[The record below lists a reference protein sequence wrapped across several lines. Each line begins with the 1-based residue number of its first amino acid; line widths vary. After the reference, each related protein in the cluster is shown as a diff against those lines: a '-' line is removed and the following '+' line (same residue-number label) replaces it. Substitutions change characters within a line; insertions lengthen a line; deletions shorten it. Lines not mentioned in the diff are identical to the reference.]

1 MTRSLAF
8 VTVFVLALV
17 VASFAGRPPV
27 AKPADVAAT
36 EFSAARAMVD
46 VEAIATRPH
55 PIGSEDI
62 LRVRHYLRERLT
74 VLGLEVIPDREQ
86 QPVYIPTRVAR
97 TLLTARVHN
106 VVGVLKGTKSDLP
119 AILLMSHYDT
129 VANSAGAPDDT
140 AGVAATLE
148 IIANLKASGP
158 IKRDVI
164 VLFTEGEE
172 AGLQGAMAFF
182 TEDPLVKRVG
192 LVLNLE
198 SRGGGGRALMFETS
212 ARAGGLIAAYGNVVA
227 SPAANSLSAF
237 IYRIMPNGTD
247 FTNALAADIP
257 GLNFAF
263 IGDEFAYHSA
273 SATPDNL
280 DPGSVQHLGDQ
291 VLSLVRLLGNAD
303 DLNARAPDV
312 IYADLF
318 GLYFVSYPQAAGWA
332 LIGVLALLLGYT
344 LMQARAR
351 GLVRPAA
358 LALGVAYFLG
368 LALVTGLI
376 LYFAKAAVGDLLDYQ
391 FKYALIGRHDFFLGG
406 CVLLA
411 VALAV
416 GGAALLRHRLT
427 MWSAW
432 LGGLLLLFVISVAL
446 QILAPGTTM
455 FFAWPL
461 LPLAIAAALVMFL
474 CDGDLDSGMGLAIA
488 VLAAIVSA
496 SLLTTSG
503 VAIFLGLGGLLP
515 AVIAL
520 PAMLV
525 AVALYPGI
533 DALARF
539 PRALPSSV
547 VILAM
552 SIASLG
558 WAACGP
564 ASAAHPRL
572 TQAYYLAGPAADDF
586 AYVSSLPRLD
596 DWSRAVLSADGGTP
610 VFGDMTPG
618 YRQPAW
624 RAIAK
629 PAAVARPLLSGDV
642 SDGRVTL
649 KVMAGAKAREFRFI
663 LKADTPITDFRMDG
677 KPTPL
682 EVAAGEWA
690 QFLYAAPPADGFAL
704 SFVASNKGNVSL
716 RVFAVMDGWPDGV
729 SVPPKP
735 DGFTPWLMSDTTY
748 AASELDFDW

>member
-8 VTVFVLALV
+8 VTVFILALV
-17 VASFAGRPPV
+17 VASFAGKPPA
-27 AKPADVAAT
+27 AKPESIAAA

-46 VEAIATRPH
+46 VEAIAARPH

-74 VLGLEVIPDREQ
+74 ALGLDVIPDVEQ
-86 QPVYIPTRVAR
+86 QAVYVPTRVAR
-97 TLLTARVHN
+97 TLVTARVHN
-106 VVGVLKGTKSDLP
+106 VVGILRGTSPDMP
-119 AILLMSHYDT
+119 AILLMSHYDS
-129 VANSAGAPDDT
+129 VANSPGAPDDT

-148 IIANLKASGP
+148 IIANLKAAGP
-158 IKRDVI
+158 LKRDVI

-172 AGLQGAMAFF
+172 AGLQGARAFF
-182 TEDPLVKRVG
+182 TEDPLVKHVG
-192 LVLNLE
+192 LVFNLE

-212 ARAGGLIAAYGNVVA
+212 ERAGGLIAAYGDVVA

-247 FTNALAADIP
+247 FTNALSADIP

-280 DPGSVQHLGDQ
+280 DAGSVQHLGDQ

-318 GLYFVSYPQAAGWA
+318 GLTFINYPQAAGWA
-332 LIGVLALLLGYT
+332 LIGVLMVLLGYT
-344 LMQARAR
+344 AMQARAR

-358 LALGVAYFLG
+358 FALGIVYFLG
-368 LALVTGLI
+368 FAFVTGLI
-376 LYFAKAAVGDLLDYQ
+376 LYFAKASMGGLLDFQ

-406 CVLLA
+406 CALLA
-411 VALAV
+411 AALAV

-427 MWSAW
+427 MWNTW
-432 LGGLLLLFVISVAL
+432 LGGLTLLFVISVAL
-446 QILAPGTTM
+446 QFLAPGTTM

-474 CDGDLDSGMGLAIA
+474 CDGDLDSGMGLAIVA
-488 VLAAIVSA
+488 LAAIVSA

-503 VAIFLGLGGLLP
+503 AAIFLGLGGLLP

-525 AVALYPGI
+525 AVALFPGI
-533 DALARF
+533 DALARL
-539 PRALPSSV
+539 PRVLPASLAVLALSFV
-547 VILAM
+547 
-552 SIASLG
+552 SLG
-558 WAACGP
+558 WAAFGP
-564 ASAAHPRL
+564 ASTVHPRL
-572 TQAYYLAGPAADDF
+572 TQAYYLAGPAADDY

-610 VFGDMTPG
+610 ALGDLTPG

-629 PAAVARPLLSGDV
+629 PAAVARPVLSGDMR
-642 SDGRVTL
+642 DGRVML

-663 LKADTPITDFRMDG
+663 LKADTPVTDFRIDG
-677 KPTPL
+677 KPAPL

-704 SFVASNKGNVSL
+704 SFAAPAKGKVSL
-716 RVFAVMDGWPDGV
+716 RVFAVTDGWPDGIA
-729 SVPPKP
+729 VPPKP
-735 DGFTPWLMSDTTY
+735 EGLTPWLMSDTTY
-748 AASELDFDW
+748 AASALDFGW